1 LPIYQQ
7 LEAVYTERDRPFASS
22 SLNVSIHVLAING
35 YTYLATRI
43 ALFRPGNKAA
53 AHNRG
58 PARKMQCRRG
68 RAALFD
74 VLDTTDEHGR
84 NNWRRFWESQLN
96 FALKGDSRASRLIA
110 EFALG
115 APKQFF
121 EVAASEPPPMIND
134 QMSLAEM
141 MRCYQQTL
149 QHDEYGE
156 PDDDA
161 IH

>member
-1 LPIYQQ
+1 
-7 LEAVYTERDRPFASS
+7 
-22 SLNVSIHVLAING
+22 
-35 YTYLATRI
+35 
-43 ALFRPGNKAA
+43 
-53 AHNRG
+53 
-58 PARKMQCRRG
+58 MQCRRG

-84 NNWRRFWESQLN
+84 NGWWRFWESQLS

-115 APKQFF
+115 APKQSF
-121 EVAASEPPPMIND
+121 EVTSPEPPPMIND

-149 QHDEYGE
+149 QHDEYGG
-156 PDDDA
+156 PNDDS
-161 IH
+161 IP